1 MKKLILL
8 LSILAF
14 TIGMNAQN
22 ETFTYPNNVGDELR
36 GQYIVIDEK
45 GTAQENYSKVI
56 NYINKSYNTPSE
68 VINSQIEGKY
78 TRIEGVS
85 KMFKG
90 AGTTYHTIEFNF
102 KQDKIQVK
110 LLNLET
116 RYRGTVQSTI
126 AYSTYDATH
135 KSSGEVK
142 NSKMNIAI
150 KIVNGVNKLTE
161 GIKTGIAQE
170 SSETPDD
177 DW

>member
-14 TIGMNAQN
+14 TLGMNAQN

-36 GQYIVIDEK
+36 GQYIVIEEK

-68 VINSQIEGKY
+68 VIKSQIEGKY

-102 KQDKIQVK
+102 KKDKIQVK

>member
-14 TIGMNAQN
+14 TLGMNAQN

-36 GQYIVIDEK
+36 GQYIVIEEK

-68 VINSQIEGKY
+68 VIKSQIEGKY

-85 KMFKG
+85 KMFKW